1 MQGMGRGTFSAAAAP
16 RVAAA
21 GSTVLLV
28 SSNAALRAQ
37 LAQTLSGLRW
47 TVQEAGSGSEAW
59 LRQEDQPCGA
69 VLLDDWLPDLTPGD
83 FAEQFLQQFPTV
95 EMLSVQGT
103 PFAAAVRSPRRNEL
117 LLALRDAEHLCE
129 LAPVAVIHAA
139 KDARGVANRG
149 EFADDADKS
158 TRVRVRNSEPVFALP
173 DMLGASAA
181 IAEMAEMVRLAA
193 PHTATILIEGE
204 TGTGKELVAQA
215 VHRLSARSSKPFV
228 TLNCAAIPEQ
238 LLESELFGHTRGAFT
253 GAVNSRMGR
262 IEAAHGGTLFL
273 DEIGEMPLPL
283 QAKML
288 RFLECG
294 EIQRIGENET
304 SRVDVRIVAATHQPL
319 EKNAEEGRFRLDLFH
334 RLAVFPVAVPALR
347 ERMEDLP
354 MLVQYTLQRLGHDL
368 PQREI
373 SPAAMELLE
382 AHTWPGNVRELL
394 HVLQRAVILSTHSTE
409 IRPEHIRI
417 RMHAR

>member
-1 MQGMGRGTFSAAAAP
+1 MTQTIGRNMMATMPPRIAAA
-16 RVAAA
+16 V

-28 SSNAALRAQ
+28 SANAALRTQ
-37 LAQTLSGLRW
+37 LAQTLRGLRW
-47 TVQEAGSGSEAW
+47 TVQEAESGAQAW
-59 LRQEDQPCGA
+59 LRQEDRPCGA
-69 VLLDDWLPDLTPGD
+69 VLLDEWLPDLTACE
-83 FAEQFLQQFPTV
+83 FAQQFLQEFPTV
-95 EMLSVQGT
+95 DMLSVQGT
-103 PFAAAVRSPRRNEL
+103 PFGAAVRSPRRNEL
-117 LLALRDAEHLCE
+117 LLALRDAEYLCE
-129 LAPVAVIHAA
+129 TAPLAVIPGRATAA
-139 KDARGVANRG
+139 TAAPLPGVHEQRRSQQRSA
-149 EFADDADKS
+149 EL
-158 TRVRVRNSEPVFALP
+158 VFALP
-173 DMLGASAA
+173 DMLGASVA
-181 IAEMAEMVRLAA
+181 IQELAGMVRLAA
-193 PHTATILIEGE
+193 PHSASILIEGE

-215 VHRLSARSSKPFV
+215 VHRLSARSAKPFV

-304 SRVDVRIVAATHQPL
+304 SRVDVRIVAATHQNL

-334 RLAVFPVAVPALR
+334 RLAVFPVFVPPLR
-347 ERMEDLP
+347 ERMDDLP
-354 MLVQYTLQRLGHDL
+354 MLVRHALERMGQEQ
-368 PQREI
+368 PQRSI
-373 SPAAMELLE
+373 STEAIELLE
-382 AHTWPGNVRELL
+382 AHPWPGNVRELL

-409 IRPEHIRI
+409 IGPEHIRL
-417 RMHAR
+417 RMRAR

>member
-1 MQGMGRGTFSAAAAP
+1 MTQTLGRNMVAPVPPRIAAL
-16 RVAAA
+16 

-28 SSNAALRAQ
+28 SANAALRSQ
-37 LAQTLSGLRW
+37 LAQTLRGLRW
-47 TVQEAGSGSEAW
+47 TVQEAESGAQAW
-59 LRQEDQPCGA
+59 LRQEDRPCGA
-69 VLLDDWLPDLTPGD
+69 VLLDEWLPDLTARE
-83 FAEQFLQQFPTV
+83 FAQQFLQQFPTV
-95 EMLSVQGT
+95 DMLSMQGT

-129 LAPVAVIHAA
+129 ATPSGGAPHAA
-139 KDARGVANRG
+139 TSGVTS
-149 EFADDADKS
+149 FATTPCSVEAKRQRS
-158 TRVRVRNSEPVFALP
+158 TERVFALP

-181 IAEMAEMVRLAA
+181 IQELAEMVRLAA
-193 PHTATILIEGE
+193 PHAASILIEGE

-215 VHRLSARSSKPFV
+215 VHRLSARANKPFV

-304 SRVDVRIVAATHQPL
+304 SRVDVRIVAATHQTL

-334 RLAVFPVAVPALR
+334 RLAVFPVFVPPLR
-347 ERMEDLP
+347 DRMDDLP
-354 MLVQYTLQRLGHDL
+354 MLVHYALERLGQEL
-368 PQREI
+368 PQRSI
-373 SPAAMELLE
+373 SSAALELLE
-382 AHTWPGNVRELL
+382 AHHWPGNVRELL
-394 HVLQRAVILSTHSTE
+394 HVLQRAAILSTHCVE
-409 IRPEHIRI
+409 IGPEHIRL
-417 RMHAR
+417 RLRP